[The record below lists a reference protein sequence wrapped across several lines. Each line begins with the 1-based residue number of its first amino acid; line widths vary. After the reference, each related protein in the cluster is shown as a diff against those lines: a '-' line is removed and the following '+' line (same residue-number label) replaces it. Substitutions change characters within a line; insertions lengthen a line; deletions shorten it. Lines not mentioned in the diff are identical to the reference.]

1 MTQTKSKEV
10 VNVNYGNVLESKLN
24 EWKGGSRHPYGIA
37 EYINNSDDSYRRLG
51 KFSGQEI
58 FVEIQTRTAKR
69 INKLIIRDN
78 AEGMSFEDLESRFFQ
93 YFDSYSGRSTGAKVR
108 GQFGTGGKAYA
119 IMNFRNCWIESVKDG
134 LKSKAKF
141 FWDHNLKQIMKEYD
155 NGGFVN
161 QPTSEMN
168 GTTIVL
174 EEAIKVNTN
183 PEGFVDYL
191 EKLPGLR
198 HVLKGQKVHYIVKRK
213 GQATSTD
220 LNYRTPDSG
229 IVKSYKFD
237 LPQGLRN
244 NEYSNQFQVNYFEQP
259 IGNDAFIDIS
269 DGISSVEDME
279 VTRIDGRPFSKYI
292 NGSLVI
298 ERLQGSSAIKENRR
312 GLEDGDDLTEEIIDF
327 LDNCITSVINE
338 IEKEQKEKDKLKRL
352 EEANKKL
359 DELSKFLSKRDLKF
373 KLDLKELKKR
383 FSTEEIDDD
392 SDEENDRDN
401 NSNKYRKPTEN
412 DPEEELVKG
421 RWVVIEGN
429 GHSENHNPP
438 KEFVPDENGPDSA
451 VRVGKKRSNKE
462 KKESNKKG
470 IQVLFSND
478 PNNPDSPSFTEYDE
492 PVSDRDLQSNGIIW
506 INSNHPI
513 IAKNLNTDDKIKL
526 IVRDENIANYVLMM
540 IAQYYALK
548 EMELQPENEATDF
561 MLSYRKYFFELQTAL
576 RMDHEVKFFNESE

>member
-1 MTQTKSKEV
+1 MTQTKSKAV

-51 KFSGQEI
+51 NFSDQEI
-58 FVEIQTRTAKR
+58 FVEIHTRTAKR
-69 INKLIIRDN
+69 INKLIIKDN
-78 AEGMSFEDLESRFFQ
+78 AEGMSYEDLENKFFQ
-93 YFDSYSGRSTGAKVR
+93 YFDSYSGRSSGAKVR

-134 LKSKAKF
+134 LKSKARF
-141 FWDHNLKQIMKEYD
+141 YWDHNHKQIMKEYD

-161 QPTSEMN
+161 QPTTQPN
-168 GTTIVL
+168 GTIIVL

-198 HVLKGQKVHYIVKRK
+198 HVLKGQKVHYTVKK
-213 GQATSTD
+213 KSQVTSTD
-220 LNYRTPDSG
+220 LIYRTPSSG
-229 IVKSYKFD
+229 IIKSYTFD
-237 LPQGLRN
+237 LPEGFRN
-244 NEYSNQFQVNYFEQP
+244 SESSNEFQVNYFEQP

-279 VTRIDGRPFSKYI
+279 VTKIDGRPFSKYI

-298 ERLQGSSAIKENRR
+298 EKLQGSTAIKENRR
-312 GLEDGDDLTEEIIDF
+312 GLEDGDDLTEEILGFISS
-327 LDNCITSVINE
+327 CISSVINE

-383 FSTEEIDDD
+383 FSTEDFDDD
-392 SDEENDRDN
+392 SDEESPQIN
-401 NSNKYRKPTEN
+401 NSNKFRKPTES
-412 DPEEELVKG
+412 DPEEDLVKG
-421 RWVVIEGN
+421 RWTVIEGN
-429 GHSENHNPP
+429 GDSENHNPQQ
-438 KEFVPDENGPDSA
+438 EFIPDENGHDEA
-451 VRVGKKRSNKE
+451 VRVGNKKSKKE
-462 KKESNKKG
+462 KTESNKKG

-478 PNNPDSPSFTEYDE
+478 PNNHDSPSFTEFDE

-513 IAKNLNTDDKIKL
+513 IAKNLNTDDKVKL

-548 EMELQPENEATDF
+548 EIELQPENEAADF
-561 MLSYRKYFFELQTAL
+561 MLSYRKHFFELQTAL
-576 RMDHEVKFFNESE
+576 RMDHDVQFFDDSE